1 MCPTYFQKKAT
12 IGRLFEPM
20 TPEANLKVYEAM
32 VEIFGN
38 HRNTL
43 MGVND
48 YMVADN
54 EWVYSSGKEIRGT
67 FFVLPMPWVFYPCFC
82 KCKRCCQ
89 ILTT

>member
-1 MCPTYFQKKAT
+1 MPNLFSKKAT

-32 VEIFGN
+32 IEIFGN

-43 MGVND
+43 IGVND

-54 EWVYSSGKEIRGT
+54 EWVYSSGKEIRGN
-67 FFVLPMPWVFYPCFC
+67 FCFAYNS
-82 KCKRCCQ
+82 
-89 ILTT
+89 T

>member
-1 MCPTYFQKKAT
+1 MLHFSKNNFTNVPNLTLKKAT

-32 VEIFGN
+32 IEIFGN

-43 MGVND
+43 IGVND

-54 EWVYSSGKEIRGT
+54 EWVYSSG
-67 FFVLPMPWVFYPCFC
+67 
-82 KCKRCCQ
+82 
-89 ILTT
+89 

>member
-1 MCPTYFQKKAT
+1 MSCNHTHLISLLNEIKYLYWRKIEINKNNFTNVPNLFSKKAT

-32 VEIFGN
+32 IEIFGN

-43 MGVND
+43 IGVND

-54 EWVYSSGKEIRGT
+54 EWVYSSG
-67 FFVLPMPWVFYPCFC
+67 
-82 KCKRCCQ
+82 
-89 ILTT
+89 